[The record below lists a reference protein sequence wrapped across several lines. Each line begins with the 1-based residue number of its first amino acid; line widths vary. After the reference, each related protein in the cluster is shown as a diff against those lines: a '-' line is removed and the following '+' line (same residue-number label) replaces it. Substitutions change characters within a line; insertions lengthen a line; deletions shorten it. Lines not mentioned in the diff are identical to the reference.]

1 MYRYSVYH
9 TGRHNWTLLWLR
21 ILFPKDII
29 HDELHRLE
37 MDHNSNM
44 ICCILNTADEMQ
56 VTYLQPCR
64 DI

>member
-1 MYRYSVYH
+1 M
-9 TGRHNWTLLWLR
+9 LWLR